1 MEIFSLEWR
10 EHRVRIG
17 DKNLDLV
24 EELLN
29 RYASTTVE
37 GGPNGF
43 VELQAVHIQA
53 QTLIAAA
60 AANYAAAN
68 VRVSTPRVWERP
80 TREQDDPS
88 RPL

>member
-1 MEIFSLEWR
+1 MEMFSLEWR

-24 EELLN
+24 EKLLKQ
-29 RYASTTVE
+29 YASTTVQ
-37 GGPNGF
+37 GGPNEF
-43 VELQAVHIQA
+43 IELQAVHIQA

-68 VRVSTPRVWERP
+68 VRVSEPRKPAPVPDWGP
-80 TREQDDPS
+80 DD
-88 RPL
+88 